1 MADAR
6 CPRCEATPQDGVKFC
21 TQCGYDLRAVPDAGA
36 APAAKAPPAAKAAPA
51 TKGDSGQ
58 RVDVRLTVCPACGAT
73 NAETR
78 RYCGRCRSDLNDPEG
93 LQAQPTA
100 AGSEDDSGEWVAP
113 EPVIEERATPAVF
126 IVAVTLAGLALGGVL
141 LTILSARGVGLFAG
155 PPEPEASPE
164 PEMLAIGGARA
175 SSELPPSGDV
185 TYEAANVLD
194 GDEETAWSEGV
205 SGDGVGEW
213 IELELNGAGE
223 VSRLVIWNGYQKG
236 EQFEDNARVDRVRIE
251 LGDRRFD
258 ADLLDVRGPQAVDL
272 PQTVRTDRVRL
283 TIMSVHEG
291 RRYADAALSGIEL
304 RGPPAEES

>member
-1 MADAR
+1 
-6 CPRCEATPQDGVKFC
+6 V
-21 TQCGYDLRAVPDAGA
+21 
-36 APAAKAPPAAKAAPA
+36 
-51 TKGDSGQ
+51 
-58 RVDVRLTVCPACGAT
+58 
-73 NAETR
+73 
-78 RYCGRCRSDLNDPEG
+78 
-93 LQAQPTA
+93 
-100 AGSEDDSGEWVAP
+100 
-113 EPVIEERATPAVF
+113 
-126 IVAVTLAGLALGGVL
+126 
-141 LTILSARGVGLFAG
+141 
-155 PPEPEASPE
+155 
-164 PEMLAIGGARA
+164 LAIRGARA

-194 GDEETAWSEGV
+194 GDDETAWSEGV

-304 RGPPAEES
+304 RGPPPPAEEP